1 MKKLLSAVLLLLLV
15 VSFTFITPSINAMQI
30 PEGAIIK
37 TEHNPDVYIVKYK
50 NGKQFKR
57 LVLNPQVFESYGHLR
72 WEDILTVSQSEM
84 NSFTKSTLVR
94 SDGESNVYKLVANG
108 DLGNKALVETGYTYD
123 SDSVYT
129 INNIDSE
136 NYVLKKLEELAG
148 IIDELQ
154 KQIDDIK
161 TEISTPKVDFCN
173 NIEGDQT
180 YIPVGMYRNNGNC
193 FAEIVIP
200 EPEPT
205 SQVDFCNNIEG
216 LQTCTPDGMYRDNG
230 NCFTDIITPEPEP
243 EPEHIPTTL
252 SFKFDSYQS
261 QPSISITNNGPEIV
275 RIKSLNFTYFTPTG
289 LNVIIDK
296 FGNKYNG
303 LLGQS
308 SYKENWAT
316 DKVYYNTLNCTERFS
331 IGTFGK
337 NHDNSPYDPCTRV
350 NNYSYGWYYPTQE
363 DNLYHYSLGVND
375 IGVDESMLISYSD
388 YTNYTVNYDNGI
400 LIDKGLQALKYVP
413 GSIIEVS
420 TGNDVLF
427 EDFNL

>member
-1 MKKLLSAVLLLLLV
+1 MKTKKLLSVLFLFSLV
-15 VSFTFITPSINAMQI
+15 VGFVSVAPNINAMQI

-72 WEDILTVSQSEM
+72 WENILTVSQSKM
-84 NSFTKSTLVR
+84 NSFTESTLVR

-123 SDSVYT
+123 LDSVYT
-129 INNIDSE
+129 INNIDSG

-180 YIPVGMYRNNGNC
+180 YIPVGMYRENGNC
-193 FAEIVIP
+193 FAEVIATDP
-200 EPEPT
+200 EPI
-205 SQVDFCNNIEG
+205 SQVDFCNNVEG
-216 LQTCTPDGMYRDNG
+216 LQTYIPPGIYRENG
-230 NCFTDIITPEPEP
+230 NCFTDVITPEPDP
-243 EPEHIPTTL
+243 EPELTTL
-252 SFKFDSYQS
+252 TFKNVQDMPGKNYF
-261 QPSISITNNGPEIV
+261 SIKNNGPDII
-275 RIKSLNFTYFTPTG
+275 RIKKLNFKYFSPIHYIKIDRTYYPSSATYKANYYTDQVT
-289 LNVIIDK
+289 LNVFDCE
-296 FGNKYNG
+296 G
-303 LLGQS
+303 LG
-308 SYKENWAT
+308 
-316 DKVYYNTLNCTERFS
+316 
-331 IGTFGK
+331 
-337 NHDNSPYDPCTRV
+337 
-350 NNYSYGWYYPTQE
+350 
-363 DNLYHYSLGVND
+363 SLGYQGKYSDGKLIDICERRYSQWNSGPILAKNE
-375 IGVDESMLISYSD
+375 IGVNETIIFEYSD
-388 YTNYTVNYDNGI
+388 YTNYGLNYDQGV
-400 LIDKGLQALKYVP
+400 LIDKGSQQIIYTN

-420 TGNDVLF
+420 TGNNVLF